1 MITLSAHRAYLERDF
16 LPSFQDTFTM
26 SSARLRAHRI
36 QLLVVTALLMVGW
49 CLYLVSVN
57 RSCPSP
63 STHTHPIHPTREI
76 EPIQNLRQNFL
87 VSPPNPAV
95 KFAKTNITYY
105 AQVEQDKI
113 VDELLKAKTHGF
125 FFEAGAYDGQAL
137 SNTLF
142 FERYRHWTGLLI
154 EANPKLFQ
162 VLKSRNRDAYLSN
175 TCISTVSYATKLN
188 FTFADYLGGIEA
200 TNDKSMIS
208 GSDLVQCFP
217 IDSYFQALNIREIN
231 YFSLDVEGAEYEI
244 LKQIDFHRIKIDLM
258 TIEYAVKYPGN
269 PESRADLDRIRK
281 LILGTG
287 LYREV
292 MDIKQLPTEKFS
304 RKNRGL
310 PRYSPPRYQPVNLH
324 RNSQTVNEVF

>member
-1 MITLSAHRAYLERDF
+1 
-16 LPSFQDTFTM
+16 
-26 SSARLRAHRI
+26 
-36 QLLVVTALLMVGW
+36 MVGW
-49 CLYLVSVN
+49 CLYLGSVN
-57 RSCPSP
+57 RSCPSS
-63 STHTHPIHPTREI
+63 STHNTHPIHPRELG
-76 EPIQNLRQNFL
+76 PVQNLRQNFL
-87 VSPPNPAV
+87 VAPPNPAV
-95 KFAKTNITYY
+95 KFPQTNFTYFS
-105 AQVEQDKI
+105 QIEQDRI
-113 VDELLKAKTHGF
+113 VDGLLKGKTHGF
-125 FFEAGAYDGQAL
+125 FLEAGAYDGQAL

-162 VLKSRNRDAYLSN
+162 VLKSRNRNAYLSN
-175 TCISTVSYATKLN
+175 TCISTVPYATKLN

-217 IDSYFQALNIREIN
+217 MDTYFQALDIREIN

-258 TIEYAVKYPGN
+258 TIEYAIKYHGS
-269 PESRADLDRIRK
+269 PESLANLDRIRK

-292 MDIKQLPTEKFS
+292 MDLKQLDIVFM
-304 RKNRGL
+304 
-310 PRYSPPRYQPVNLH
+310 
-324 RNSQTVNEVF
+324 RNQI